1 MSDTRLP
8 YILRV
13 NPLVII
19 FSALFVVIIPLLIWA
34 NFAEIEQRSSTRG
47 IVIAADKTQKIQAPI
62 DGVVDSIMV
71 KEGVKVKKGEVL
83 IVLEKEQNQASLDAA
98 ASKVASLKAK
108 LRRLKAETHSEDL
121 NYPVGFLQNDYQ
133 EFITTQQNLFLLRKK
148 SLEDETSSLVSALML
163 KEEEFASNQ
172 SLVESG
178 DIGRNKILKI
188 DREIVDLKGKILNI
202 KNKFFQAAQ
211 EEMTKT
217 AEELSIREEML
228 TEKKVTLNRSEIISH
243 MDAIVKEIIITTKG
257 AKVRPGDV
265 ILELVPLGQELIIEA
280 KLKPT
285 DISFIKKGQRA
296 SVKLDT
302 YDFSIY
308 GSFDGKVEYISPDTI
323 IEKTSRGDEYFF
335 KVLISLDH
343 SDLFTKKGTAINVT
357 TGMGA
362 QVDIITG
369 SRTVLHYL
377 TKPVIKV
384 LDESFT
390 ER

>member
-8 YILRV
+8 YILKI
-13 NPLVII
+13 NPLWII
-19 FSALFVVIIPLLIWA
+19 FGALFVVIIPLLIWA
-34 NFAEIEQRSSTRG
+34 NFAEIDQRSTTRG

-62 DGVVDSIMV
+62 DGVVENIVV
-71 KEGVKVKKGEVL
+71 KEGRKVKKGDVL
-83 IVLEKEQNQASLDAA
+83 VVLEKEQNQASLDAA

-108 LRRLKAETHSEDL
+108 LRRLKTEVRGEALS
-121 NYPVGFLQNDYQ
+121 YPPNFLPSNYQ

-148 SLEDETSSLVSALML
+148 SLEDEVFSLVSALTL
-163 KEEEFASNQ
+163 KEEELTSNQ
-172 SLVESG
+172 KLVESG

-188 DREIVDLKGKILNI
+188 EREVVDLKGIILNI
-202 KNKFFQAAQ
+202 KNKFLQGAQ

-217 AEELSIREEML
+217 EEELSIRKEVL
-228 TEKKVTLNRSEIISH
+228 TEKRVTLNRSEIISH

-265 ILELVPLGQELIIEA
+265 ILELVPLGQDLIIEV

-285 DISFIKKGQRA
+285 DISFVKTGQRA
-296 SVKLDT
+296 LVKLDT

-308 GSFDGKVEYISPDTI
+308 GSFDGKVDYISPDTI

-335 KVLISLDH
+335 KVLISLDQG
-343 SDLFTKKGTAINVT
+343 DLFTKKGVAINVT

-369 SRTVLHYL
+369 KRTVLHYL
-377 TKPVIKV
+377 IKPIIKV

>member
-98 ASKVASLKAK
+98 VSKVASLKAK

-133 EFITTQQNLFLLRKK
+133 ELITTQQNLFLLRKK

-163 KEEEFASNQ
+163 KEEEFVSNQ

-217 AEELSIREEML
+217 AEELSIRKEML

>member
-8 YILRV
+8 YVLRI
-13 NPLVII
+13 NPLIII
-19 FSALFVVIIPLLIWA
+19 FGALFIVIIPLLIWA

-62 DGVVDSIMV
+62 DGVVDNIAV
-71 KEGVKVKKGEVL
+71 KEGQKVEKGAILV
-83 IVLEKEQNQASLDAA
+83 VLEKEQNQASLDAA
-98 ASKVASLKAK
+98 ASTVASLKAK
-108 LRRLKAETHSEDL
+108 LKRLKAEVHGEEL
-121 NYPVGFLQNDYQ
+121 IYPVGLVDSNYQ

-148 SLEDETSSLVSALML
+148 ALEDEVSSLASALIL
-163 KEEEFASNQ
+163 KEEELVSNQ
-172 SLVESG
+172 KLVESG

-188 DREIVDLKGKILNI
+188 DRDVVDLKGKILNI
-202 KNKFFQAAQ
+202 RNKFFQGAQ
-211 EEMTKT
+211 EEMTKIE
-217 AEELSIREEML
+217 EELSIRKEML
-228 TEKKVTLNRSEIISH
+228 TEKRVTLNRSEIISH
-243 MDAIVKEIIITTKG
+243 MDAVVKEIIITTKG

-265 ILELVPLGQELIIEA
+265 ILELVPLGQERIIEV

-285 DISFIKKGQRA
+285 DISYVKAGQKA
-296 SVKLDT
+296 LVKLDT

-335 KVLISLDH
+335 KVIITLDQG
-343 SDLFTKKGTAINVT
+343 DLFTKKGTAIDVT

-369 SRTVLHYL
+369 KRTVLHYL
-377 TKPVIKV
+377 TKPIVRV

>member
-8 YILRV
+8 YILRI
-13 NPLVII
+13 NPLFII
-19 FSALFVVIIPLLIWA
+19 FGALFIVIIPLLIWA
-34 NFAEIEQRSSTRG
+34 NFAEIQQRSTTRG
-47 IVIAADKTQKIQAPI
+47 VVIAADKTQKIQAPI
-62 DGVVDSIMV
+62 DGVVDVIMV
-71 KEGVKVKKGEVL
+71 REGHKVKKGDILV
-83 IVLEKEQNQASLDAA
+83 VLEKEQNQAALDAA

-108 LRRLKAETHSEDL
+108 IKRLKTEVSGGELH
-121 NYPVGFLQNDYQ
+121 YPPSFLQDEYQ
-133 EFITTQQNLFLLRKK
+133 GFITTQKKLFLLRKK
-148 SLEDETSSLVSALML
+148 ALEDEVSSLINALAL
-163 KEEEFASNQ
+163 KEEELISNQ

-178 DIGRNKILKI
+178 DIGRNRILKI
-188 DREIVDLKGKILNI
+188 NREIVDLKGKISNT
-202 KNKFFQAAQ
+202 KNKFLQVTQ
-211 EEMTKT
+211 EEITKT
-217 AEELSIREEML
+217 EEELSIRKEML

-243 MDAIVKEIIITTKG
+243 MNAVVKEIIITTKG

-265 ILELVPLGQELIIEA
+265 ILELVPLGQELIIEV

-285 DISFIKKGQRA
+285 DISFVKIGQKA

-323 IEKTSRGDEYFF
+323 IEKTSRGDGYFF
-335 KVLISLDH
+335 KVLISLDQ
-343 SDLFTKKGTAINVT
+343 SDLFTKKGTAVNVT

-369 SRTVLHYL
+369 TRTVLHYL
-377 TKPVIKV
+377 IKPIIKV

>member
-217 AEELSIREEML
+217 AEELSIRKEML

-323 IEKTSRGDEYFF
+323 IEKTSLGDEYFF

>member
-133 EFITTQQNLFLLRKK
+133 ELITTQQNLFLLRKK

-163 KEEEFASNQ
+163 KEEEFVSNQ

-217 AEELSIREEML
+217 AEELSIRKEML

>member
-8 YILRV
+8 YVLRI
-13 NPLVII
+13 NPLIII
-19 FSALFVVIIPLLIWA
+19 FGALFIVIIPLLIWA

-47 IVIAADKTQKIQAPI
+47 IVIVADKIQKIQAPI
-62 DGVVDSIMV
+62 DGVVDNIAV
-71 KEGVKVKKGEVL
+71 KEGQKVKKGAVL
-83 IVLEKEQNQASLDAA
+83 VVLEKEQNQASLDAA
-98 ASKVASLKAK
+98 ASTVASLKAK
-108 LRRLKAETHSEDL
+108 LKRLKAEVHGEEL
-121 NYPVGFLQNDYQ
+121 IYPVGFVDSNYQ

-148 SLEDETSSLVSALML
+148 ALEDEISSLASALIL
-163 KEEEFASNQ
+163 KEEELASNQ
-172 SLVESG
+172 KLVESG

-188 DREIVDLKGKILNI
+188 DRDVVDLKGKILNI
-202 KNKFFQAAQ
+202 RNKFFQGAQ
-211 EEMTKT
+211 EEMTKIE
-217 AEELSIREEML
+217 EELSIRKEML
-228 TEKKVTLNRSEIISH
+228 TEKRVTLNRSEIISH
-243 MDAIVKEIIITTKG
+243 MDAVVKEIIITTKG

-265 ILELVPLGQELIIEA
+265 ILELVPLGQERIIEV

-285 DISFIKKGQRA
+285 DISYVKAGQKA
-296 SVKLDT
+296 LVKFDT

-335 KVLISLDH
+335 KVIITLDQG
-343 SDLFTKKGTAINVT
+343 DLFTKKGTAIDVT

-369 SRTVLHYL
+369 KRTVLHYL
-377 TKPVIKV
+377 TKPIVRV

>member
-13 NPLVII
+13 NPLFII
-19 FSALFVVIIPLLIWA
+19 FCALFIVIIPVLIWA
-34 NFAEIEQRSSTRG
+34 NFAEIEQRSTTRG
-47 IVIAADKTQKIQAPI
+47 VVIAADQTQKIQAPI
-62 DGVVDSIMV
+62 DGVVDNITV
-71 KEGVKVKKGEVL
+71 IEGQKVKKGDILV
-83 IVLEKEQNQASLDAA
+83 VLEKEQNQASLDAA
-98 ASKVASLKAK
+98 ASKVASLQAK
-108 LRRLKAETHSEDL
+108 LKRLKTEVSGEDL
-121 NYPVGFLQNDYQ
+121 IYPIGFLDGNYQ
-133 EFITTQQNLFLLRKK
+133 EFIKTQQNLFLLRKK
-148 SLEDETSSLVSALML
+148 SLEDETSSLISALML
-163 KEEEFASNQ
+163 KEEELISNQ
-172 SLVESG
+172 RLVESG

-188 DREIVDLKGKILNI
+188 DREIVDLNGKILNI
-202 KNKFFQAAQ
+202 QNTFLQNAQ

-217 AEELSIREEML
+217 EEELSIRKEML
-228 TEKKVTLNRSEIISH
+228 TEKRVTLERSEIISH
-243 MDAIVKEIIITTKG
+243 MNAVVKEIIITTKG
-257 AKVRPGDV
+257 AKVRPGDI
-265 ILELVPLGQELIIEA
+265 ILELVPLGQELIIEV

-285 DISFIKKGQRA
+285 DISFVKTGQKA

-308 GSFDGKVEYISPDTI
+308 GSFDGKVDYISPDTI
-323 IEKTSRGDEYFF
+323 IEQSSRGEEYFF
-335 KVLISLDH
+335 KVLISLDQGN
-343 SDLFTKKGTAINVT
+343 LFTKKGTAIDVT

-369 SRTVLHYL
+369 KRTVLHYL

>member
-8 YILRV
+8 YVLRI
-13 NPLVII
+13 NPLIII
-19 FSALFVVIIPLLIWA
+19 FGALFIVIIPLLIWA

-62 DGVVDSIMV
+62 DGVVDNIAV
-71 KEGVKVKKGEVL
+71 KEGQKVKKGTILV
-83 IVLEKEQNQASLDAA
+83 VLEKEQNQASLDAA
-98 ASKVASLKAK
+98 ASTVASLKAK
-108 LRRLKAETHSEDL
+108 LKRLKAEVHGEKL
-121 NYPVGFLQNDYQ
+121 IYPVGLIDSNYQ
-133 EFITTQQNLFLLRKK
+133 EFITTQKNLFLLRKK
-148 SLEDETSSLVSALML
+148 ALEDEVSSLASALIL
-163 KEEEFASNQ
+163 KEEELVSNQ
-172 SLVESG
+172 KLVESG

-188 DREIVDLKGKILNI
+188 DRDVVDLKGKILNI
-202 KNKFFQAAQ
+202 RNKFFQGAQ
-211 EEMTKT
+211 EEMTKIE
-217 AEELSIREEML
+217 EELSIRKEML
-228 TEKKVTLNRSEIISH
+228 TEKRVTLNRSEIISH
-243 MDAIVKEIIITTKG
+243 MDAVVKEIIITTKG

-265 ILELVPLGQELIIEA
+265 ILELVPLGQERIIEV

-285 DISFIKKGQRA
+285 DISYVKAGQKA
-296 SVKLDT
+296 LVKLDT

-335 KVLISLDH
+335 KVIITLDQG
-343 SDLFTKKGTAINVT
+343 DLFTKKGTAIDVT

-369 SRTVLHYL
+369 KRTVLHYL
-377 TKPVIKV
+377 TKPIVRV

>member
-133 EFITTQQNLFLLRKK
+133 EFITTQQNLFLSRKK

-217 AEELSIREEML
+217 AEELSIRKEML

>member
-13 NPLVII
+13 NPLWIV
-19 FSALFVVIIPLLIWA
+19 FGALFMVIIPLLIWA
-34 NFAEIEQRSSTRG
+34 NYAEIEQRSSTRG

-98 ASKVASLKAK
+98 ASKVASLMAK

-121 NYPVGFLQNDYQ
+121 NYPVGFLQNNYQ
-133 EFITTQQNLFLLRKK
+133 EFVTTQQKLFLLRKK
-148 SLEDETSSLVSALML
+148 ALEDEVSSLNNALVL

-217 AEELSIREEML
+217 AEELSIRKEML

>member
-98 ASKVASLKAK
+98 ASQVASLKAK

-133 EFITTQQNLFLLRKK
+133 DFITTQQNLFLLRKK

-217 AEELSIREEML
+217 AEELSIRKEML

>member
-133 EFITTQQNLFLLRKK
+133 DFITTQQNLFLLRKK

-163 KEEEFASNQ
+163 KEEEFASTQ

>member
-1 MSDTRLP
+1 MSDTKLP
-8 YILRV
+8 YILKV
-13 NPLVII
+13 NPLWIV
-19 FSALFVVIIPLLIWA
+19 FGALFVVIIPLLIWA
-34 NFAEIEQRSSTRG
+34 NFAEIDQRSSTRG

-71 KEGVKVKKGEVL
+71 KEGVKVKKGDVL

-108 LRRLKAETHSEDL
+108 LRRLKTEIRGEVLSYPL
-121 NYPVGFLQNDYQ
+121 NFLPSNYQ
-133 EFITTQQNLFLLRKK
+133 EFIATQKNLFLLRKK
-148 SLEDETSSLVSALML
+148 ALEDEVSSLVGALTL
-163 KEEEFASNQ
+163 KEEELASNQ
-172 SLVESG
+172 KLVEAG

-188 DREIVDLKGKILNI
+188 DREIVDLKGRILNI
-202 KNKFFQAAQ
+202 KNKFLQSAQ

-217 AEELSIREEML
+217 EEDLSIRKEML

-265 ILELVPLGQELIIEA
+265 ILELVPLGQELIIEV

-285 DISFIKKGQRA
+285 DISFVKTGQKA
-296 SVKLDT
+296 LVKLDT

-308 GSFDGKVEYISPDTI
+308 GSFNGKVEYISPDTI
-323 IEKTSRGDEYFF
+323 IEKTSRGDDYFF
-335 KVLISLDH
+335 KVLISLDQG
-343 SDLFTKKGTAINVT
+343 DLFTKTGSVVNVT

-369 SRTVLHYL
+369 KRTVLHYL
-377 TKPVIKV
+377 TKPIIKV
-384 LDESFT
+384 LDESFI

>member
-13 NPLVII
+13 NPLWII
-19 FSALFVVIIPLLIWA
+19 FGALFVVIIPLLIWA
-34 NFAEIEQRSSTRG
+34 NFAEIEQKSTTRG
-47 IVIAADKTQKIQAPI
+47 VVIAADKTQKIQAPI
-62 DGVVDSIMV
+62 DGVIDNIAV
-71 KEGVKVKKGEVL
+71 KEGRKVKKGDILV
-83 IVLEKEQNQASLDAA
+83 VLEKEQNQASLDAA
-98 ASKVASLKAK
+98 ASKVASLKTK
-108 LRRLKAETHSEDL
+108 LKRLKTEVRGEKL
-121 NYPVGFLQNDYQ
+121 IYPIGFLKSDYQ

-148 SLEDETSSLVSALML
+148 ALEDEVSSLDSALTL
-163 KEEEFASNQ
+163 KEEELASNQ
-172 SLVESG
+172 RLVQSG

-188 DREIVDLKGKILNI
+188 DREVVDLKGKILNI
-202 KNKFFQAAQ
+202 KNKFLQGAQ
-211 EEMTKT
+211 EEMTQT
-217 AEELSIREEML
+217 EEELSIRK
-228 TEKKVTLNRSEIISH
+228 EKLIEKRVTLNRSEIISH

-265 ILELVPLGQELIIEA
+265 ILELVPLGQELIIEV

-285 DISFIKKGQRA
+285 DISFVKTGQKA
-296 SVKLDT
+296 LVKLDT

-308 GSFDGKVEYISPDTI
+308 GSFDGKVDYISPDTI
-323 IEKTSRGDEYFF
+323 IEKTSTGDEYFF
-335 KVLISLDH
+335 KVLISLDQG
-343 SDLFTKKGTAINVT
+343 DLFTKKGTAIDVT

-369 SRTVLHYL
+369 KRTVLHYI
-377 TKPVIKV
+377 TKPIIKV

>member
-71 KEGVKVKKGEVL
+71 REGVKVKKGEVL

-108 LRRLKAETHSEDL
+108 LKRLKAETHSEDL

-133 EFITTQQNLFLLRKK
+133 ELITTQQNLFLLRKK

-217 AEELSIREEML
+217 AEELSIRKEML

>member
-8 YILRV
+8 YVLRV
-13 NPLVII
+13 NPLIII
-19 FSALFVVIIPLLIWA
+19 FGALFIVIIPLLIWA

-62 DGVVDSIMV
+62 DGVVDNIAV
-71 KEGVKVKKGEVL
+71 KEGQKVKKGTILV
-83 IVLEKEQNQASLDAA
+83 VLEKEQNQASLDAA
-98 ASKVASLKAK
+98 ASTVASLKAK
-108 LRRLKAETHSEDL
+108 LKRLKAEVHGEKL
-121 NYPVGFLQNDYQ
+121 IYPVGLIDSNYQ
-133 EFITTQQNLFLLRKK
+133 EFITTQKNLFLLRKK
-148 SLEDETSSLVSALML
+148 ALEDEVSSLASALIL
-163 KEEEFASNQ
+163 KEEELVSNQ
-172 SLVESG
+172 KLVESG

-188 DREIVDLKGKILNI
+188 DRDVVDLKGKILNI
-202 KNKFFQAAQ
+202 RNKFFQGAQ
-211 EEMTKT
+211 EEMTKIE
-217 AEELSIREEML
+217 EELSIRKEML
-228 TEKKVTLNRSEIISH
+228 TEKRVTLNRSEIISH
-243 MDAIVKEIIITTKG
+243 MDAVVKEIIITTKG

-265 ILELVPLGQELIIEA
+265 ILELVPLGQERIIEV

-285 DISFIKKGQRA
+285 DISYVKAGQKA
-296 SVKLDT
+296 LVKLDT

-335 KVLISLDH
+335 KVIITLDQG
-343 SDLFTKKGTAINVT
+343 DLFTKKGTAIDVT

-369 SRTVLHYL
+369 KRTVLHYL
-377 TKPVIKV
+377 TKPIVRV

>member
-1 MSDTRLP
+1 MSDTKLP
-8 YILRV
+8 YILKV
-13 NPLVII
+13 NPLWIV
-19 FSALFVVIIPLLIWA
+19 FGALFVVIIPLLIWA
-34 NFAEIEQRSSTRG
+34 NFAEIDQRSSTRG

-62 DGVVDSIMV
+62 DGVVDAIMV
-71 KEGVKVKKGEVL
+71 KEGVKVKKGDVL

-108 LRRLKAETHSEDL
+108 LRRLKTEIRGEVLSYPL
-121 NYPVGFLQNDYQ
+121 NFLPSNYQ
-133 EFITTQQNLFLLRKK
+133 EFIATQKNLFLLRKK
-148 SLEDETSSLVSALML
+148 ALEDEVSSLVSALTL
-163 KEEEFASNQ
+163 KEEELASNQ
-172 SLVESG
+172 KLVEAG

-188 DREIVDLKGKILNI
+188 DREIVDLKGRISNI
-202 KNKFFQAAQ
+202 KNKFLQSAQ

-217 AEELSIREEML
+217 EEDLSIRKEML

-265 ILELVPLGQELIIEA
+265 ILELVPLGQELIIEV

-285 DISFIKKGQRA
+285 DISFVKTGQKA
-296 SVKLDT
+296 LVKLDT

-308 GSFDGKVEYISPDTI
+308 GSFNGKVEYISPDTI
-323 IEKTSRGDEYFF
+323 IEKTSRGDDYFF
-335 KVLISLDH
+335 KVLISLDQG
-343 SDLFTKKGTAINVT
+343 DLFTKTGSVVNVT

-369 SRTVLHYL
+369 KRTVLHYL
-377 TKPVIKV
+377 TKPIIKV
-384 LDESFT
+384 LDESFI

>member
-8 YILRV
+8 YILKI
-13 NPLVII
+13 NPLWII
-19 FSALFVVIIPLLIWA
+19 FGALFVVIIPLLIWA
-34 NFAEIEQRSSTRG
+34 NFAEIDQRSTTRG

-62 DGVVDSIMV
+62 DGVVENIVV
-71 KEGVKVKKGEVL
+71 KEGRKVKKGDVL
-83 IVLEKEQNQASLDAA
+83 VVLEKEQNQASLDAA

-108 LRRLKAETHSEDL
+108 LRRLKTEVRGEALS
-121 NYPVGFLQNDYQ
+121 YPPNFLPSNYQ

-148 SLEDETSSLVSALML
+148 SLEDEVFSLVSALTL
-163 KEEEFASNQ
+163 KEEELTSNQ
-172 SLVESG
+172 KLVESG

-188 DREIVDLKGKILNI
+188 EREVVDLKGKILNI
-202 KNKFFQAAQ
+202 NNKFLQGAQ

-217 AEELSIREEML
+217 EEELSIRKEVL
-228 TEKKVTLNRSEIISH
+228 TEKRVTLNRSEIISH

-265 ILELVPLGQELIIEA
+265 ILELVPLGQDLIIEV

-285 DISFIKKGQRA
+285 DISFVKTGQRA
-296 SVKLDT
+296 LVKLDT

-308 GSFDGKVEYISPDTI
+308 GSFDGKVDYISPDTI

-335 KVLISLDH
+335 KVLISLDQG
-343 SDLFTKKGTAINVT
+343 DLFTKKGVAINVT

-369 SRTVLHYL
+369 KRTVLHYL
-377 TKPVIKV
+377 IKPIIKV

>member
-13 NPLVII
+13 SPLVII

-98 ASKVASLKAK
+98 ASQVASLKAK

-133 EFITTQQNLFLLRKK
+133 ELITTQQNLFLLRKK

-217 AEELSIREEML
+217 AEELSIRKEML